1 MIKIPGS
8 VELQALRTV
17 TPNVWGQGKMD
28 VQLKQRVNLP
38 FLWLFSSVS
47 PSDGMTE
54 WFPPALVC
62 ATFFTQIIKSVLIS
76 SFNNQ
81 LKLLVRSILPFL
93 WLSLWVSEW
102 TYNLL
107 YWLFKLL
114 LSNISESPLLPFCEI
129 SLAGTCLRKLKSVSD
144 NMLHI
149 LIGMPP
155 GFHSSDYHRV
165 LISNQY
171 SLMKTF
177 CCCCFWLLMLFSW
190 WFSNC

>member
-1 MIKIPGS
+1 MRISKLCFKFFWGVRNYFSKIYISSVVKLISRKPMIKIPGS

-107 YWLFKLL
+107 YWLF
-114 LSNISESPLLPFCEI
+114 
-129 SLAGTCLRKLKSVSD
+129 
-144 NMLHI
+144 
-149 LIGMPP
+149 
-155 GFHSSDYHRV
+155 
-165 LISNQY
+165 
-171 SLMKTF
+171 
-177 CCCCFWLLMLFSW
+177 
-190 WFSNC
+190 

>member
-81 LKLLVRSILPFL
+81 LKLLIRSVLPFL
-93 WLSLWVSEW
+93 WLSLVYESVSEHIIYY
-102 TYNLL
+102 TDYFNCFFPIVVSLHFSL
-107 YWLFKLL
+107 FVRFHWL
-114 LSNISESPLLPFCEI
+114 E
-129 SLAGTCLRKLKSVSD
+129 LALENWK
-144 NMLHI
+144 
-149 LIGMPP
+149 
-155 GFHSSDYHRV
+155 V
-165 LISNQY
+165 LVII
-171 SLMKTF
+171 
-177 CCCCFWLLMLFSW
+177 CFIF
-190 WFSNC
+190 